1 MADTVRLQAITLMEA
16 YIIEDLRKQGISN
29 EELLHINEQAIS
41 KWQVVDDSFD
51 YTILLKLAE
60 RSGDQFSLIINEGY
74 MVKFLTLN
82 GLINLIQLKLEKKW
96 DADFIVHEDGISN
109 LVVDSYEHQV
119 VQQILSPNWKVTEQS
134 NGLSIR
140 SVKTS

>member
-1 MADTVRLQAITLMEA
+1 IEA
-16 YIIEDLRKQGISN
+16 YINEDLRKHGISN

-41 KWQVVDDSFD
+41 KWQVVDDRFD

-74 MVKFLTLN
+74 TVKFLTLN

-96 DADFIVHEDGISN
+96 DADFMVYDDGDSN
-109 LVVDSYEHQV
+109 LVVDSYYNEV
-119 VQQILSPNWKVTEQS
+119 I
-134 NGLSIR
+134 
-140 SVKTS
+140 